1 LKLQRI
7 VLDNFRNHS
16 STLINCSPGI
26 NIFFGNNGEG
36 KTNILEG
43 ISYFCLARSFY
54 AANDSIVMKIGAPGF
69 TATGKILSDSGV
81 KYEIQ
86 IEYDRELNQ
95 KTVTVNKA
103 RVEKASSLI
112 GWFPVVILSPEQ
124 STITFG
130 SPADRRRF
138 IDFVVSQSSRTYLG
152 SLIDYR
158 RILKQRN
165 KILSEMQATRSENRE
180 AIEPW
185 NDCLIRVGSSII
197 KKRIEFIRD
206 FYGIMVDAYAQLS
219 GMSERPGITYSPSF
233 EYPENNEDG
242 VETLFKNALQN
253 QFSDEQRVGYTL
265 VGPHRDEFVFQI
277 NGLHAKNFASQG
289 QHKTFLVALKLA
301 EFIYLKN
308 RCNETPILLLDD
320 VLSELDEYRS
330 RRLLEAVANTGQ
342 VFITSTDEHALE
354 GLSVASANPR
364 KFFVRQ
370 GRVER
375 VENAAQIN

>member
-1 LKLQRI
+1 LNLQRI

-16 STLINCSPGI
+16 STLIDCSPGI
-26 NIFFGNNGEG
+26 NIFLGNNGEG

-43 ISYFCLARSFY
+43 ISYFCLAKSFY
-54 AANDSIVMKIGAPGF
+54 AASDSVVMKIGGPGF

-81 KYEIQ
+81 EYEIQ
-86 IEYDRELNQ
+86 VEFDRELNQ
-95 KTVTVNKA
+95 KTVTVNKV
-103 RVEKASSLI
+103 RIDKASSLI

-138 IDFVVSQSSRTYLG
+138 IDFVVSQSSRIYLEN
-152 SLIDYR
+152 LIDYR

-165 KILSEMQATRSENRE
+165 KILSEMQATHSENRD

-185 NDCLIRVGSSII
+185 NDSLIRVGSSIM
-197 KKRIEFIRD
+197 KKRKEFIGD
-206 FYGIMVDAYAQLS
+206 FHGIMVDAYAQLS
-219 GMSERPGITYSPSF
+219 GVCERPGIAYSPSF
-233 EYPENNEDG
+233 EYTENNGDV
-242 VETLFKNALQN
+242 VETSFKKALQN
-253 QFSDEQRVGYTL
+253 QFSDERRIGYTL
-265 VGPHRDEFVFQI
+265 VGPHRDEFIFQI

-301 EFIYLKN
+301 EFFYLKN
-308 RCNETPILLLDD
+308 RCSETPILLLDD
-320 VLSELDEYRS
+320 VLGELDKYRC
-330 RRLLEAVANTGQ
+330 RRLLEAAANTGQ
-342 VFITSTDEHALE
+342 VFITSTDEHALD

-370 GRVER
+370 GRIER
-375 VENAAQIN
+375 VEDAAQNN

>member
-1 LKLQRI
+1 LNLQRI

-16 STLINCSPGI
+16 STRIDCSPGI
-26 NIFFGNNGEG
+26 NLFLGSNGEG

-43 ISYFCLARSFY
+43 ISYFCLAKSFY
-54 AANDSIVMKIGAPGF
+54 AASDSVVMKIGGPGF

-81 KYEIQ
+81 EYDVQ
-86 IEYDRELNQ
+86 IEFDRGLNQ

-103 RVEKASSLI
+103 KVDKASSLI

-138 IDFVVSQSSRTYLG
+138 IDFVVSQSSRIYLE

-165 KILSEMQATRSENRE
+165 KILSEMQATRSENRD

-185 NDCLIRVGSSII
+185 NDSLVKVGSFIM
-197 KKRIEFIRD
+197 KKRKEFIED
-206 FYGIMVDAYAQLS
+206 FQKIMTDAYALLS
-219 GMSERPGITYSPSF
+219 RADELPGVAYSPSF
-233 EYPENNEDG
+233 EYAETNGNT
-242 VETLFKNALQN
+242 VETAFINALQN
-253 QFSDEQRVGYTL
+253 QFSDERRIGYTL
-265 VGPHRDEFVFQI
+265 VGPHKDEFLFQI
-277 NGLHAKNFASQG
+277 NGLHTKNYASQG

-301 EFIYLKN
+301 EFFYLKN
-308 RCNETPILLLDD
+308 RCDETPILLLDD
-320 VLSELDEYRS
+320 VLSELDENRC
-330 RRLLEAVANTGQ
+330 RRLIEATTNTGQ
-342 VFITSTDEHALE
+342 VFITSTDEHALD

-370 GRVER
+370 GRIER
-375 VENAAQIN
+375 VEDATYIN